1 MGDGQRGRER
11 KIVSKKQGGEVK
23 QTEKKEKKEC
33 EKNLKGKVYEIV
45 WRDIGKFIEKSFS
58 LITYFYCL

>member
-23 QTEKKEKKEC
+23 QTEKKEKKKEC
-33 EKNLKGKVYEIV
+33 EK
-45 WRDIGKFIEKSFS
+45 D
-58 LITYFYCL
+58 